1 MYQIDVFWSFR
12 SPWSYLATRR
22 LRQWHTDFDLSIR
35 FRPVY
40 PLAIR
45 DPEFFHHLHPLQPAY
60 FLLDLERHA
69 QYLSL
74 PLVWPSPDPVLQY
87 RDDRG
92 RLQPGEEQPYIHDLT
107 RLGVIADD
115 MGQGIAFADEV
126 SSLIWGGTENWHQ
139 GDHLQQAAA
148 RAGLD
153 LEIMQSRLE
162 KEHDSL
168 ETVVQTNQQAHADA
182 GHWGVP
188 TCVYRGE
195 PFFGQDRL
203 ELLLW
208 RLKQDGLDV

>member
-1 MYQIDVFWSFR
+1 
-12 SPWSYLATRR
+12 
-22 LRQWHTDFDLSIR
+22 
-35 FRPVY
+35 
-40 PLAIR
+40 
-45 DPEFFHHLHPLQPAY
+45 
-60 FLLDLERHA
+60 
-69 QYLSL
+69 
-74 PLVWPSPDPVLQY
+74 
-87 RDDRG
+87 
-92 RLQPGEEQPYIHDLT
+92 
-107 RLGVIADD
+107 
-115 MGQGIAFADEV
+115 V